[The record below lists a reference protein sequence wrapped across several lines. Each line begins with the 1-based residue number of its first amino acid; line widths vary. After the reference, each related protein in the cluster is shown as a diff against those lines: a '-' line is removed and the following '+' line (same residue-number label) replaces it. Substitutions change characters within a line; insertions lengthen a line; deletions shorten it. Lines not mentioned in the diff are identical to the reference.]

1 MSCHDIGRG
10 LNNVVREVVTLMD
23 NNEISKDAAR
33 KIIKCCKKSVHWCDG
48 NETEAINYIR
58 QCVCGKCLNKLPK
71 GEKIYPLY
79 RTSHTSNEVYN
90 IMEGFELVNSYLCK
104 DCFDFVENMY
114 FDDNNMGEKE
124 RKYIEEKDD
133 VCISTGEYEDENNGY
148 PW

>member
-1 MSCHDIGRG
+1 MGSKESVSSIFGKIFGKKDDNVTDEIMNIVHEGHQQGELLDSEAEMITNIIEFGDKEAHDIMTHRK
-10 LNNVVREVVTLMD
+10 NVVA
-23 NNEISKDAAR
+23 IDAQTT
-33 KIIKCCKKSVHWCDG
+33 I
-48 NETEAINYIR
+48 
-58 QCVCGKCLNKLPK
+58 
-71 GEKIYPLY
+71 
-79 RTSHTSNEVYN
+79 
-90 IMEGFELVNSYLCK
+90 K